1 MAATRPARAA
11 RFDRDY
17 YRRYYLDPRT
27 AVNSR
32 DDMRRMARFIAAYLG
47 YLDLP
52 VRRILDAGCGC
63 GWLRAPFRRHLPSAT
78 YTGLEYSDY
87 LCRRY
92 GWTRGSIDRYSARSR
107 FQLVICNGVLQY
119 LGDRAAVRALANL
132 ARLSE
137 GVLYFNALTL
147 EDWRFHADRAR
158 TDAEVHLRP
167 ALWYRA
173 RLRRSF
179 IEIGAGLWLR
189 SGSGVPLWQL
199 ERAERAVRLN
209 QARSPAS
216 TRS

>member
-1 MAATRPARAA
+1 MAATRRAGEA

-32 DDMRRMARFIAAYLG
+32 EDMRRLARFIAAYLG

-92 GWTRGSIDRYSARSR
+92 GWARGSIDRYAARKR
-107 FQLVICNGVLQY
+107 FQLIICNGVLQY
-119 LGDRAAVRALANL
+119 LEDRQAARALANL
-132 ARLSE
+132 ARLSD
-137 GVLYFNALTL
+137 GLLYFDALTC
-147 EDWRFHADRAR
+147 EDWKSNADRRR
-158 TDAEVHLRP
+158 TDGDVRLRP
-167 ALWYRA
+167 AQWYRV

-179 IEIGAGLWLR
+179 LEIGAGLWLR
-189 SGSGVPLWQL
+189 RGLGVPLWQL
-199 ERAERAVRLN
+199 ERA
-209 QARSPAS
+209 P
-216 TRS
+216 

>member
-1 MAATRPARAA
+1 MAATRPAGAA

-32 DDMRRMARFIAAYLG
+32 EDMRRLARLIAAYIA

-63 GWLRAPFRRHLPSAT
+63 GWLRAPFSRLLPSAA

-92 GWTRGSIDRYSARSR
+92 GWTQGSLDRYVARSP
-107 FQLVICNGVLQY
+107 FQLVVCNGVLQY
-119 LGDRAAVRALANL
+119 LGDGPAARALANL
-132 ARLSE
+132 ARLSD
-137 GVLYFNALTL
+137 GVLYFNALTS
-147 EDWRFHADRAR
+147 EDWTSNADRRR
-158 TDAEVHLRP
+158 TDGEVHLRP
-167 ALWYRA
+167 ARWYRA
-173 RLRRSF
+173 RLQRSF
-179 IEIGAGLWLR
+179 LEIGAGLWLR
-189 SGSGVPLWQL
+189 RGLGIPLWQL
-199 ERAERAVRLN
+199 ERAAGL
-209 QARSPAS
+209 QARRPAS